1 MWYRTLLST
10 LLQFKQVVIL
20 TVFVFADSECVL
32 SVAGCDQQVLLSCIA
47 GSLKAAAQGAVCQV
61 GAGSSSHAINSSST
75 QRWRS
80 SNSIGA

>member
-20 TVFVFADSECVL
+20 AVFLFADSECVL
-32 SVAGCDQQVLLSCIA
+32 SVAGCDQQVLLSCMS
-47 GSLKAAAQGAVCQV
+47 GSTKAAAQGAVCQV

-80 SNSIGA
+80 SNSI